1 MELNKEYWD
10 KRYEQADTGWDIGY
24 ASTPIKTYIE
34 QLHDKDLRI
43 LVPGGGN
50 SYEAECLLE
59 HGFRDI
65 TVVDISAV
73 VCERLQER
81 LASFNDR
88 LHIVCADFFTLEDRY
103 DLIIEQTFF
112 CALDPSLRKAYVAK
126 MFDLLKPGGKLVGV
140 LFNRDFDGG
149 PPFGGSNDEY
159 KELFSP
165 FFQLTKLEACHNS
178 ITKREGSESFIRFIK
193 A

>member
-34 QLHDKDLRI
+34 QLNDKDIRI
-43 LVPGGGN
+43 LIPGGGN
-50 SYEAECLLE
+50 SYEAECLLDQ
-59 HGFRDI
+59 GFRDI

-73 VCERLQER
+73 VCERLKER
-81 LASFNDR
+81 LASYKDR
-88 LHIVCADFFTLEDRY
+88 LHIICADFFMLKGQY

-112 CALDPSLRKAYVAK
+112 CALDPSLRKAYVTK

-140 LFNRDFDGG
+140 LFNREFEGG

-159 KELFSP
+159 RELFSP
-165 FFQLTKLEACHNS
+165 SFHLAKMEACYNS
-178 ITKREGSESFIRFIK
+178 ISKREGSESFIQFVK
-193 A
+193 P